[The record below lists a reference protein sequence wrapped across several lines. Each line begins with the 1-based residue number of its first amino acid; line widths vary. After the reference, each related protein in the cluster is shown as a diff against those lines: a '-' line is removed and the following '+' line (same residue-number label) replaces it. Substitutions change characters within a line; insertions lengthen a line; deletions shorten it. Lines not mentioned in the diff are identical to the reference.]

1 MALFD
6 NLAKTLADA
15 AAKAAEAS
23 KSIDAKEIQKNL
35 TNAVNDTVSKVK
47 DTAGAIDPKDIPG
60 SLTKMASDAGQAI
73 VKHNNDRKESQA
85 SAKEVLRSAQV
96 KQNYVTVHDAMKVI
110 YLLMFSDR
118 DFTEEEKQNFDY
130 DMMIFFSPTGVKAL
144 KKNFPEFVQG
154 DIKIAAFGPATAK
167 EVEAQGLRLDLMAPN
182 KDYPSMTGALKA
194 FLEKNKK

>member
-1 MALFD
+1 MLFRSKID
-6 NLAKTLADA
+6 GLLPLMLKHKTENFLIPLSNVHNDDI
-15 AAKAAEAS
+15 KDML
-23 KSIDAKEIQKNL
+23 DAKNIKN
-35 TNAVNDTVSKVK
+35 TVCTMYRTVS
-47 DTAGAIDPKDIPG
+47 
-60 SLTKMASDAGQAI
+60 
-73 VKHNNDRKESQA
+73 N
-85 SAKEVLRSAQV
+85 
-96 KQNYVTVHDAMKVI
+96 
-110 YLLMFSDR
+110 